1 MPSGVSWKRYLKL
14 FVPAALSMMAGAQT
28 VHIFYRPLD
37 DLEEWIKKVE
47 EEEEKRKKETKSIL
61 IEQPVKDNVPG
72 TKAVTKSDNIPL

>member
-37 DLEEWIKKVE
+37 DLEEWIKEGRRGGGKAQ
-47 EEEEKRKKETKSIL
+47 KRNK
-61 IEQPVKDNVPG
+61 NHF
-72 TKAVTKSDNIPL
+72 N